1 MRTMK
6 IYLHWIGI
14 LTMITIR
21 QLCKEGQ
28 ELLESNDIPD
38 ADIDARRLI
47 EYLLGITSREY
58 YCQFDREV
66 DEDTYNQYIK
76 LIVKR
81 ATHYPLQYIIGTQE
95 FMGLQFEVNE
105 DVLIPRWE
113 TELLVEEVLKI
124 CDKRDSVLDMCT
136 GSGCIITSIKRLGKV
151 NKAVGV
157 DISEV
162 AIEVSK
168 RNAKKNEVDVDF
180 VVSDLFDNVL
190 GTYDIIV
197 SNPPYIK
204 TKVIE
209 GLMPEV
215 RRFEPM
221 MALDG
226 KEDGLYFYNR
236 IIDASLDYLKPN
248 GHIFFE
254 IGFDQAK
261 DVAKLLIKNNFED
274 IRVIKDYAGHDRI
287 VKARRG

>member
-1 MRTMK
+1 M
-6 IYLHWIGI
+6 
-14 LTMITIR
+14 MITIR

-47 EYLLGITSREY
+47 EYLFDLTSSEY
-58 YCQFDREV
+58 YSQFERVV
-66 DEDTYNQYIK
+66 DEETYNQYLK

-95 FMGLQFEVNE
+95 FMGLKFEVNE
-105 DVLIPRWE
+105 NVLIPRWE

-157 DISEV
+157 DISEE

-168 RNAKKNEVDVDF
+168 RNAKKNEADVEF
-180 VVSDLFDNVL
+180 IVSDLFDNVL

-221 MALDG
+221 IALDG
-226 KEDGLYFYNR
+226 REDGLYFYNR
-236 IIDASLDYLKPN
+236 IIEASLDYLKPN
-248 GHIFFE
+248 GYIFFE

-261 DVAKLLIKNNFED
+261 DVAKLLIMKNYED
-274 IRVIKDYAGHDRI
+274 IRVIKDYAGNDRI

>member
-1 MRTMK
+1 M
-6 IYLHWIGI
+6 
-14 LTMITIR
+14 
-21 QLCKEGQ
+21 
-28 ELLESNDIPD
+28 
-38 ADIDARRLI
+38 
-47 EYLLGITSREY
+47 
-58 YCQFDREV
+58 
-66 DEDTYNQYIK
+66 
-76 LIVKR
+76 
-81 ATHYPLQYIIGTQE
+81 
-95 FMGLQFEVNE
+95 
-105 DVLIPRWE
+105 
-113 TELLVEEVLKI
+113 
-124 CDKRDSVLDMCT
+124 
-136 GSGCIITSIKRLGKV
+136 
-151 NKAVGV
+151 
-157 DISEV
+157 
-162 AIEVSK
+162 
-168 RNAKKNEVDVDF
+168 
-180 VVSDLFDNVL
+180 